1 MNPSPPPTGTI
12 DSATGAIVGI
22 TALLAI
28 SNFLTV
34 PVMSGTGLE
43 PGAEVLIGPWMGIA
57 TGQFGLVAI
66 WGVLAP
72 QKMLHRLGVSLL
84 LGTILA
90 MSFGLGLVAA
100 SAGHGPPPPEA
111 IPALFG
117 LLLLLPQI
125 IASVQVPLWI
135 ARLFWG
141 WQVAH
146 VRDLGSLSRAK
157 QFSIAQMLTATA
169 LIAGLLALNQPA
181 GWLLKV
187 PPRELWVQTG
197 LSALGAFV
205 LSSLSTPP
213 AVYAVLRCRQVSQ
226 GCLAI
231 GAYAFLFAFV
241 LCIIIASIAR
251 GMPGEVVVI
260 IFGYFAGL
268 ALTLTLPLLVL
279 RNYGFRLVIGD
290 PSPEQAA
297 RLLGEQTIGQANVQ

>member
-1 MNPSPPPTGTI
+1 MNLPSPPANGTI

-72 QKMLHRLGVSLL
+72 QKLLHRLGVSLL
-84 LGTILA
+84 LGAILA
-90 MSFGLGLVAA
+90 TSFGLGLVAA

-111 IPALFG
+111 IPSLLG

-125 IASVQVPLWI
+125 IAGVQVPLWV

-146 VRDLGSLSRAK
+146 VRELGSLSRAK
-157 QFSIAQMLTATA
+157 QFSIAQMLTVTA
-169 LIAGLLALNQPA
+169 LIAVLLALNQPA
-181 GWLLKV
+181 GRLLNV

-241 LCIIIASIAR
+241 LCVIIASIAR

-260 IFGYFAGL
+260 IFGYSAGL

-279 RNYGFRLVIGD
+279 RNFGFRLVIGN
-290 PSPEQAA
+290 PSPEQAET
-297 RLLGEQTIGQANVQ
+297 LLGEQIGQANVQ